1 MSPLTSATE
10 HPLAAGHSLDAAQR
24 FRLVLENAPAGSAP
38 HTAGEEAMPIR
49 AVAEVTRTHLV
60 VATVSS
66 EDAGA
71 FRAPG

>member
-38 HTAGEEAMPIR
+38 HAAGEEAMPIR
-49 AVAEVTRTHLV
+49 VGRRGDPD
-60 VATVSS
+60 SS
-66 EDAGA
+66 RGGYRL
-71 FRAPG
+71 F